1 MIVIEMDDDNYIL
14 RVYDRGTGKDVDY
27 AISYCVDD
35 TEEPT
40 YIIPTNK
47 MHRCST
53 AWNVTDF
60 SLKIKHKKGALDGVD
75 WTQLAEKQAEEA
87 QRSREYGYAH
97 PTVDD
102 YDESLDDPNYEGVEE
117 P

>member
-60 SLKIKHKKGALDGVD
+60 V
-75 WTQLAEKQAEEA
+75 
-87 QRSREYGYAH
+87 
-97 PTVDD
+97 
-102 YDESLDDPNYEGVEE
+102 
-117 P
+117 

>member
-1 MIVIEMDDDNYIL
+1 MIVIEMDDDNYIM

-47 MHRCST
+47 MHKCST
-53 AWNVTDF
+53 NIFAGRRALIEAGFDISKV
-60 SLKIKHKKGALDGVD
+60 KHKKGVMDGID
-75 WTQLAEKQAEEA
+75 WAKLK
-87 QRSREYGYAH
+87 
-97 PTVDD
+97 
-102 YDESLDDPNYEGVEE
+102 LGVEE
-117 P
+117 E

>member
-47 MHRCST
+47 VYKCST
-53 AWNVTDF
+53 SIFEGVKALRDAGIE
-60 SLKIKHKKGALDGVD
+60 LPKHKKGALDGVD
-75 WTQLAEKQAEEA
+75 WTKLKLGGEE
-87 QRSREYGYAH
+87 E
-97 PTVDD
+97 
-102 YDESLDDPNYEGVEE
+102 
-117 P
+117 

>member
-1 MIVIEMDDDNYIL
+1 MIVIEMDDDNYIM

-47 MHRCST
+47 VYKCST
-53 AWNVTDF
+53 SIFESAKRLRDLGV
-60 SLKIKHKKGALDGVD
+60 KIKNKKGTMDGID
-75 WTQLAEKQAEEA
+75 WTKLKLGGEE
-87 QRSREYGYAH
+87 E
-97 PTVDD
+97 
-102 YDESLDDPNYEGVEE
+102 
-117 P
+117 

>member
-1 MIVIEMDDDNYIL
+1 MIVIEMDDDNYIM

-35 TEEPT
+35 TEV
-40 YIIPTNK
+40 
-47 MHRCST
+47 S
-53 AWNVTDF
+53 
-60 SLKIKHKKGALDGVD
+60 
-75 WTQLAEKQAEEA
+75 AERQVEEA
-87 QRSREYGYAH
+87 QRSREYGYVH